1 MEELKRL
8 HSEEAERAALGCM
21 FLDREAAALGKTLL
35 VPDDFYTP
43 LYCLIFQA
51 MQRLEEIDIVTVSNE
66 LQRMGEWE
74 RVGLEW
80 LAKISTSVG
89 SSIFLRKYIEDLK
102 QLSYL
107 RRVVRE
113 ANEMT
118 QAAYRQDVAS
128 IDRSMKA
135 IRGDGYGT
143 AQIVT
148 LAEATE
154 RHIKKIAELRA
165 RGRKIMGLPTGFEDL
180 DLMLGGLRN
189 GEAAILAARPSM
201 GKSALMLDI
210 AKNAQKSLTEKQ
222 DRVVIFSL
230 EMPDE
235 SLGNRGYTSEYLI
248 DNDRF
253 AVGTNDSTWLDTLE
267 EVAKNSEHYEQ
278 GAGRLIINDTTGQ
291 TIERMNAYLHG
302 LRTQGINVRLICV
315 DYLQLI
321 VSKGQD
327 RVREVGNI
335 SRGLKQMAKDWECP
349 VLVLSQLSREPEK
362 RADHRPMLSDLRD
375 SGDIEQDADTIMFL
389 YRDEYYYRDTEKRG
403 QAELIIGKQR
413 NGPTG
418 TIDLVWMPRS
428 TTFRSVERFHKT
440 KEKAP
445 EGWEQQTLED

>member
-1 MEELKRL
+1 MDELKRL
-8 HSEEAERAALGCM
+8 HSEETERASLGCM
-21 FLDREAAALGKTLL
+21 FLDREAADLGKTLL

-43 LYCLIFQA
+43 LYRVIFQA
-51 MQRLEEIDIVTVSNE
+51 MQKLEEIDIYTVSNE

-80 LAKISTSVG
+80 LANISTSVAT
-89 SSIFLRKYIEDLK
+89 SIYMRKYIENLK
-102 QLSYL
+102 HLSYL

-113 ANEMT
+113 ASEMT
-118 QAAYRQDVAS
+118 QAAYRQDVAG
-128 IDRSMKA
+128 IDKSMEA

-143 AQIVT
+143 AKIAT

-154 RHIKKIAELRA
+154 KHIKKIAELRA
-165 RGRKIMGLPTGFEDL
+165 SGKKIVGLPTGFEDL

-189 GEAAILAARPSM
+189 GEMTILAARPSM

-210 AKNAQKSLTEKQ
+210 AKNAQKSLTEKN

-230 EMPDE
+230 EMPDD

-253 AVGTNDSTWLDTLE
+253 AVGTNDSTWMDTLE

-278 GAGRLIINDTTGQ
+278 GAGRLLIDDRSGQ
-291 TIERMNAYLHG
+291 TPESMNAYCHG
-302 LRTQGINVRLICV
+302 VHQQGFNIRLICI

-321 VSKGQD
+321 QGNGKE
-327 RVREVGNI
+327 RVQEVADI
-335 SRGLKQMAKDWECP
+335 SRRLKQMAKDWGCP
-349 VLVLSQLSREPEK
+349 VLALSQLSRACEQ
-362 RADHRPMLSDLRD
+362 RADHRPILSDLRD
-375 SGDIEQDADTIMFL
+375 SGAIEQDADTITFL
-389 YRDEYYYRDTEKRG
+389 YRDEYYFPDSEKKG
-403 QAELIIGKQR
+403 QAELIIAKQR

-440 KEKAP
+440 KEKP
-445 EGWEQQTLED
+445 PKEWEQQTL

>member
-128 IDRSMKA
+128 IDRSMEA

-165 RGRKIMGLPTGFEDL
+165 RGRKIVGLPTGFEDL

-189 GEAAILAARPSM
+189 GETTILAARPSM

-210 AKNAQKSLTEKQ
+210 AKNSQKSLTEKQ

-335 SRGLKQMAKDWECP
+335 SRGLKQMAKDWDCP
-349 VLVLSQLSREPEK
+349 VLVLSQLSRKPEE
-362 RADHRPMLSDLRD
+362 RADHRPMLSDLKD

-389 YRDEYYYRDTEKRG
+389 YRDEYYFRDTEKRG
-403 QAELIIGKQR
+403 RAELIIGKQR

-428 TTFRSVERFHKT
+428 TTFRSVERFHRT
-440 KEKAP
+440 KEKP
-445 EGWEQQTLED
+445 PQEWEQQTLED

>member
-1 MEELKRL
+1 MDELKRL
-8 HSEEAERAALGCM
+8 HSEETEKAALGCM
-21 FLDREAAALGKTLL
+21 FLDGGAAALGKTLL

-51 MQRLEEIDIVTVSNE
+51 MQKLEAVDVVTVSNE

-80 LAKISTSVG
+80 LAKISTSVS
-89 SSIFLRKYIEDLK
+89 SSIYMRKYVEDLK
-102 QLSYL
+102 QLSCL
-107 RRVVRE
+107 RRVVKE
-113 ANEMT
+113 ANEMV
-118 QAAYRQDVAS
+118 QAAYRHDVAG
-128 IDRSMKA
+128 IDRSIEA
-135 IRGDGYGT
+135 IRGDGYSF
-143 AQIVT
+143 AEIVT
-148 LAEATE
+148 LADATE

-165 RGRKIMGLPTGFEDL
+165 SGKKIVGLPTGFDDL
-180 DLMLGGLRN
+180 DLMLGGQRN
-189 GEAAILAARPSM
+189 GEVTILAARPSM

-210 AKNAQKSLTEKQ
+210 AKNAQKSLTEKN

-230 EMPDE
+230 EMPSE

-253 AVGTNDSTWLDTLE
+253 AVGTNDSTWQDTLQ
-267 EVAKNSEHYEQ
+267 EVEKNSEHYEQ
-278 GAGRLIINDTTGQ
+278 GAGRLIINDRTGQ
-291 TIERMNAYLHG
+291 TIEKMNAYLHG
-302 LRTQGINVRLICV
+302 LRMRGINICLICV

-335 SRGLKQMAKDWECP
+335 SRGLKQMAKDWDCP
-349 VLVLSQLSREPEK
+349 VLALSQLSRSVEG

-389 YRDEYYYRDTEKRG
+389 YRDEYYFPDTEKRNM
-403 QAELIIGKQR
+403 AELIIGKQR

-440 KEKAP
+440 KEKP
-445 EGWEQQTLED
+445 PKEWEQQTL

>member
-1 MEELKRL
+1 MDELKRL
-8 HSEEAERAALGCM
+8 HSEETERASLGCM
-21 FLDREAAALGKTLL
+21 FLDREAADLGKTLL

-43 LYCLIFQA
+43 LYGVIFQA
-51 MQRLEEIDIVTVSNE
+51 MQKLDEIDIVTVSNE

-80 LAKISTSVG
+80 LAKISTSVAT
-89 SSIFLRKYIEDLK
+89 SVHMRKYIEDLK
-102 QLSYL
+102 QLACL
-107 RRVVRE
+107 RRVVKE
-113 ANEMT
+113 ANEMV
-118 QAAYRQDVAS
+118 QAAYRQDVAG
-128 IDRSMKA
+128 IDRSMEA
-135 IRGDGYGT
+135 IRGDGYGS
-143 AQIVT
+143 AEIVT

-154 RHIKKIAELRA
+154 GHIKKIAMLRA
-165 RGRKIMGLPTGFEDL
+165 MGKKIVGLPTGFDDL
-180 DLMLGGLRN
+180 DLMLGGQRN
-189 GEAAILAARPSM
+189 GEVTILAARPSM

-210 AKNAQKSLTEKQ
+210 AKNAQKSLPEKN

-230 EMPDE
+230 EMPKE

-253 AVGTNDSTWLDTLE
+253 AVGTNDSTWLDTLQ
-267 EVAKNSEHYEQ
+267 EVEKNSEHYEQ
-278 GAGRLIINDTTGQ
+278 GAGRLIINDRTGQ
-291 TIERMNAYLHG
+291 TIEKMNAYLHG
-302 LRTQGINVRLICV
+302 LRMRGINICLICV

-335 SRGLKQMAKDWECP
+335 SRGLKQMAKDWDCP
-349 VLVLSQLSREPEK
+349 VLALSQLSRSVEG

-389 YRDEYYYRDTEKRG
+389 YRDEYYFPDSEKRG

-428 TTFRSVERFHKT
+428 TTFRSVERFHGT
-440 KEKAP
+440 KEKP
-445 EGWEQQTLED
+445 PKEWEQQTL

>member
-51 MQRLEEIDIVTVSNE
+51 MQRLEEIDNVTVSNE

-128 IDRSMKA
+128 IDRSMEA

-165 RGRKIMGLPTGFEDL
+165 RGRKIVGLPTGFEDL

-189 GEAAILAARPSM
+189 GETTILAARPSM

-210 AKNAQKSLTEKQ
+210 AKNAQKSLPEKD
-222 DRVVIFSL
+222 DRVVVFSL
-230 EMPDE
+230 EMPKE

-253 AVGTNDSTWLDTLE
+253 AVGTNDSTWLDTLQ
-267 EVAKNSEHYEQ
+267 EVEKNSEHYEQ
-278 GAGRLIINDTTGQ
+278 GAGRLIINDRTGQ
-291 TIERMNAYLHG
+291 TIEKMNAYLHG
-302 LRTQGINVRLICV
+302 LRMRGINICLICV

-335 SRGLKQMAKDWECP
+335 SRGLKQMAKDWDCP
-349 VLVLSQLSREPEK
+349 VLALSQLSRSVEG

-389 YRDEYYYRDTEKRG
+389 YRDEYYFPDSEKRG

-428 TTFRSVERFHKT
+428 TTFRSVERFHGT
-440 KEKAP
+440 KEKP
-445 EGWEQQTLED
+445 PKEWEQQTL